1 MKWNLNVL
9 FVLIFFELNVLCI
22 NTAVVCTD
30 GHGGTTKRPYDVLT
44 TDGADGMN
52 EKNVAVIDVVDDSHN
67 IHNNNNASTNTLTTN
82 DADVRVPSTP
92 QSSSPSLCNSDNR
105 NVDDMQN
112 DQPEKNARQPH
123 YYGNIRRQPPSAAAN
138 LPQHYQQQQQ
148 SSQHHQHQQPHP
160 HQQPS
165 SHHQQNREEFN
176 IEYTKEVIIKQGR
189 LKGMVRRMHAQSG
202 LKNVDQYLGIP
213 YAAAPVG
220 NGRFMPPG
228 MTACD
233 HHQSPIELIIHH
245 SIIYF

>member
-22 NTAVVCTD
+22 NTIVVCTD
-30 GHGGTTKRPYDVLT
+30 GHGGGTTKRPYDVLT
-44 TDGADGMN
+44 TDGADGRD
-52 EKNVAVIDVVDDSHN
+52 ETNVAAIDVVDDSHN
-67 IHNNNNASTNTLTTN
+67 KNNNNTSTSSLTTN
-82 DADVRVPSTP
+82 DADVRVLSTP
-92 QSSSPSLCNSDNR
+92 QSSSPSLCDSDNR

-112 DQPEKNARQPH
+112 DQPEKNSRQLH

-228 MTACD
+228 MAARD
-233 HHQSPIELIIHH
+233 HTSTDELIIPY
-245 SIIYF
+245 SVIYF